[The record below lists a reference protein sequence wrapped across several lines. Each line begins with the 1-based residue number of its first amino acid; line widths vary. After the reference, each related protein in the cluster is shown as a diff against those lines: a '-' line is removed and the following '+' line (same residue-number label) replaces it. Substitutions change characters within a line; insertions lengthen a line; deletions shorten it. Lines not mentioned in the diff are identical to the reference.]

1 MVRVV
6 IVCSMVHVRA
16 IISFHGSFVSY
27 LGASEVAPQTIPGH
41 LQPSRP
47 VAEHEA
53 QGVCICVL

>member
-1 MVRVV
+1 MV
-6 IVCSMVHVRA
+6 CTMMHVRA

-27 LGASEVAPQTIPGH
+27 LDEREVAPQTIPGH

-53 QGVCICVL
+53 QGLCTCVL